1 MKNSIRE
8 ELSEYIAE
16 RVEEMKRY
24 KELPED
30 TQDLHHALF
39 NQDYY
44 IIGYYNAEQWLMS
57 HRLAVFEAIS
67 IVQEYENEQFG
78 ECRMYDNAESIVNML
93 AYIYGE
99 ELLNELN

>member
-16 RVEEMKRY
+16 SVKEMKRY
-24 KELPED
+24 DTLPSD
-30 TQDLHHALF
+30 AGDLHHELF

-44 IIGYYNAEQWLMS
+44 IIGYYNAEQWLMK
-57 HRLAVFEAIS
+57 HRLETFQAIS

-78 ECRMYDNAESIVNML
+78 ECRMYDNAESVVNML
-93 AYIYGE
+93 TYIYGE